1 MMNSDNNV
9 PAVPTAP
16 QELRRLLDWPVLIA
30 GVCTI
35 VIGLMALMGWGL
47 DVPWLATFGAARIP
61 MAPSTAIVFLCF
73 GAALCLRAQTPLSRW
88 AGWISAAIAGLVAMV
103 ALLLLG
109 LSWLN
114 VLSPIEHLGLKTRAM
129 PSGVLTGH
137 MSPVTAVCFLLASL
151 SFLSSLAPFGT
162 WLGRA
167 GLGLVAAG
175 LVSVAA
181 LIFSLAYLFGP
192 SLLYGG
198 TFIPPAL
205 STILAMALL
214 SLALLV
220 LAGRRIGLFTR
231 SPAPDN
237 RTTRLLLLAFAL
249 LAAGIV
255 TGGYFDFRSVEHELS
270 AQAER
275 NLSDIT
281 SFQVSSLTQYRKELL
296 GDAELL
302 SDNPVLSD
310 LVRRCLAPSTDDAAT
325 RLLAAWL
332 NKYRDH
338 YQYGEA
344 FLFDAAGVERM
355 TTSRSRE
362 PAAAL
367 LAARVPA
374 LLRSERPVLQD
385 FYQHERSRKIFLA
398 LLIPVRDPEDGGRPL
413 GVLVL
418 QIDPAAYIYP
428 LLRGWPR
435 PSSTAEVLLARREG
449 NEMLILSDLRHRADA
464 AMNLRLPLDNTDLPS
479 VRAALGLS
487 GTRVGV
493 DYRGVPVLASATTVP
508 DTSWVLV
515 VKVDAVE
522 AFGPIWHQF
531 WLTLLSVVVLLF
543 GVGASMQL
551 VRGQQSL
558 ALLRRAVT
566 AERGRASAI
575 SRLAYLTE
583 HAKDIILLFAEDM
596 RIIDANTRALEA
608 YGMTLQELRQH
619 TAQDLRADLAK
630 PTTEMDFSAALSPT
644 GIRFETVHQR
654 RNGTAFPVEVSAR
667 PIELEGRRHV
677 LSTIRDITERKQAA
691 AVLRESETRY
701 RSLFDRASEGIII
714 LSIEGELLAVNEAF
728 ARMHGVPA
736 SEMQSLN
743 LRDLD
748 TPEILQLLPARM
760 RRLQAGENLTFE
772 TQHFHHDGHVFPLE
786 VSASLISSGGK
797 PFIQAFHRDITERKA
812 AEAALRESEFRW
824 KFAIEGSGDG
834 LWDWNVPANTVF
846 FSPRWKQMLGFA
858 EDEIGNSLDEWY
870 SRVHPD
876 DQARTMADVQA
887 HLAGT
892 ESLYNNEH
900 RVRCKDGSW
909 KWVLDRGVVVN
920 RDAAGNPL
928 RVIGTHSDITARK
941 LAEEQLRTLSR
952 LIEQAP
958 LSVVITNLQGLI
970 EYVNPKFCAVTGYT
984 PDEVR
989 GQNPRILKSGE
1000 TSSEAYD
1007 EMWAAITRGQVWSGE
1022 LHNRRKNGEV
1032 FLENAV
1038 IAPVVDPAGRATHY
1052 VALKDDITAQRR
1064 FMAESKATLEKE
1076 REISAMKTRFISIT
1090 SHEFRTPMATVI
1102 GSVGLLA
1109 NHLDRLAPEK
1119 RQQILAR
1126 ITTSL
1131 ERMTVMLD
1139 EILILNRVDA
1149 DRVQVRIMPVD
1160 FPLFVHDT
1168 VEEQRIADHDA
1179 HHYGFQSAGDL
1190 AGFATDTNLQHHIL
1204 SNLLTN
1210 AARYSAAGTLITV
1223 RLEAEGERV
1232 RLAVEDQGIGIPAE
1246 DRVRIFEPFERGSNV
1261 GVITG
1266 TGLGLSIVKRL
1277 SGLLGGTI
1285 QYEAVP
1291 SGGSRFTL
1299 VFPRPS
1305 APASSSGAPEVTLD

>member
-1 MMNSDNNV
+1 MNSVNTV
-9 PAVPTAP
+9 PALPVAP
-16 QELRRLLDWPVLIA
+16 RDERRDLDWTVLIA
-30 GVCTI
+30 GIGTI
-35 VIGLMALMGWGL
+35 ALGLLTLAGWALGG
-47 DVPWLATFGAARIP
+47 PWLATFGAGRIP
-61 MAPSTAIVFLCF
+61 MAPSTAVLFLLF
-73 GAALCLRAQTPLSRW
+73 GSALCVRAWTPLSRW
-88 AGWISAAIAGLVAMV
+88 AMRISMVMVGLVAVV

-114 VLSPIEHLGLKTRAM
+114 VRLPIEHIGMEHATM

-137 MSPVTAVCFLLASL
+137 MSPLTALCFLLAGL
-151 SFLSSLAPFGT
+151 SFLSSLAPWGAR
-162 WLGRA
+162 LRRA
-167 GLGLVAAG
+167 GIGLVTASLLL
-175 LVSVAA
+175 LVAT
-181 LIFSLAYLFGP
+181 ICMLAYVFGP
-192 SLLYGG
+192 PLLYGS

-205 STILAMALL
+205 NT
-214 SLALLV
+214 SLALLLLG
-220 LAGRRIGLFTR
+220 LA
-231 SPAPDN
+231 
-237 RTTRLLLLAFAL
+237 LLLLAGRPLGLLARPSTPDSRTTRFLLKIFAL
-249 LAAGIV
+249 LTAGII
-255 TGGYFDFRSVEHELS
+255 TGGYLYFRSVVHELS
-270 AQAER
+270 TQAVR

-281 SFQVSSLTQYRKELL
+281 SIQINALTQYRKELL
-296 GDAELL
+296 GDAGLL

-310 LVRRCLAPSTDDAAT
+310 LVRRCLAPSTDETAT
-325 RLLAAWL
+325 RLLAGWL
-332 NKYRDH
+332 KKYQNH
-338 YQYGEA
+338 YQYSEV

-355 TTSRSRE
+355 STTKSRE

-367 LAARVPA
+367 LTARVPA
-374 LLRSERPVLQD
+374 FLRSDRPELQD
-385 FYQHERSRKIFLA
+385 FYQQEQTRKILLA
-398 LLIPVRDPEDGGRPL
+398 LLIPVRDPEEGGRPL

-418 QIDPAAYIYP
+418 QIDPEAFIYP
-428 LLRGWPR
+428 VLRSWRKPG
-435 PSSTAEVLLARREG
+435 STAEALLARREG
-449 NEMLILSDLRHRADA
+449 NEMLILSDLQYRANA
-464 AMNLRLPLDNTDLPS
+464 AMSLRFPLENTDLPI
-479 VRAALGLS
+479 VRAALGQP

-493 DYRGVPVLASATTVP
+493 DYRGVQVLASATPVP
-508 DTSWVLV
+508 DTPWVLV
-515 VKVDAVE
+515 VKMDAVE
-522 AFGPIWHQF
+522 AFGPIWRQF
-531 WLTLLSVVVLLF
+531 WLTLLSVVALLF
-543 GVGASMQL
+543 GVGVSIQL

-558 ALLRRAVT
+558 VLLRRAMT
-566 AERGRASAI
+566 AERERASAI

-630 PTTEMDFSAALSPT
+630 PTTEVDFSAALSPD

-654 RNGTAFPVEVSAR
+654 KNGTAFPVEVSAR

-714 LSIEGELLAVNEAF
+714 LSVEGELLAVNEAF

-846 FSPRWKQMLGFA
+846 YSPRWKQMLGFA
-858 EDEIGNSLDEWY
+858 EDEIGHSLDEWY

-909 KWVLDRGVVVN
+909 KWILDRGVVVT
-920 RDAAGNPL
+920 RDAAGNPQ
-928 RVIGTHSDITARK
+928 RMIGTHSDITARK

-989 GQNPRILKSGE
+989 GRNPRILKSGE

-1179 HHYGFQSAGDL
+1179 HHYDFQSAGDL

-1223 RLEAEGERV
+1223 RLEAESERV

-1246 DRVRIFEPFERGSNV
+1246 DRARIFEPFERGSNV